1 MAKKIYLE
9 TFEKC
14 AASLCF
20 TLLTSCEKGDTNLI
34 MVDLENI
41 LETGFEEILVLKDKF
56 TTLEVQFYGEVSLF
70 HYIVFSFLLKN
81 VLKC

>member
-14 AASLCF
+14 AGSLCF
-20 TLLTSCEKGDTNLI
+20 TLLTEKGDTNLI
-34 MVDLENI
+34 MVDRENI
-41 LETGFEEILVLKDKF
+41 LETGIEEILVLKDKF

-70 HYIVFSFLLKN
+70 HYIVFSFLLIN